1 MIINCRE
8 FQSFEKKMIEQK
20 NLNIRQKFKI
30 INALYEEAIALGA
43 LPLKNPLEGIDIDI
57 KIARVVNSVSKPA

>member
-8 FQSFEKKMIEQK
+8 FQNFEKKMIEQE

-57 KIARVVNSVSKPA
+57 KIVRVVNSVSKPA